1 MPSLKERGYY
11 PVSIDMRGLVST
23 YLSIQ
28 SSSFDTAF
36 LIYINRFLGTQY
48 ESKELTSL
56 FEKSSCIPEFKD
68 EKVVLLLDEF
78 DSIAEIPTEE
88 RTRFL
93 AALSSMKQNKTLY
106 FLHSCLAITNF
117 VGEYFGQP
125 IDHSP
130 FNVSNPIYGDYFNE
144 HEVEL
149 FFNEYEIES
158 NKKVSSEIRNQIFK
172 LTSGA
177 NYYVE
182 KKNQLMKNVGC
193 HL

>member
-1 MPSLKERGYY
+1 MKKTIQTRLEQGEFSILIAPSQSGKTSIVSNSLMPSLKERGYY

-48 ESKELTSL
+48 ESNELTSL

-93 AALSSMKQNKTLY
+93 AALSSMKQNKTLLFSS
-106 FLHSCLAITNF
+106 FLF
-117 VGEYFGQP
+117 
-125 IDHSP
+125 
-130 FNVSNPIYGDYFNE
+130 SNYKF
-144 HEVEL
+144 
-149 FFNEYEIES
+149 
-158 NKKVSSEIRNQIFK
+158 
-172 LTSGA
+172 
-177 NYYVE
+177 
-182 KKNQLMKNVGC
+182 C
-193 HL
+193 W